1 MPHDSDRLTVLN
13 DNQRAAIAAQLFVR
27 FKDSEGEARDRI
39 LRLLHQLNY
48 NVDKQYVLEST
59 TWQHCLNSVSQ
70 LAW

>member
-1 MPHDSDRLTVLN
+1 MSHDSDRLTVLN

-59 TWQHCLNSVSQ
+59 T
-70 LAW
+70 